1 MTWTCPSCGTPLE
14 NGRRAKGAGYWRI
27 WFECRRGRRVQVTK
41 RGMYAYPSTMPTDCD
56 LEDLC
61 ERVVKQVRAKDRK
74 PLRAIKKRT

>member
-14 NGRRAKGAGYWRI
+14 HGRGAKGAGYWRI
-27 WFECRRGRRVQVTK
+27 WFECRCVKRVLVTK
-41 RGMYAYPSTMPTDCD
+41 SGIYAYGPDTLTDLD

-61 ERVVKQVRAKDRK
+61 ERVVTRAKAQERK